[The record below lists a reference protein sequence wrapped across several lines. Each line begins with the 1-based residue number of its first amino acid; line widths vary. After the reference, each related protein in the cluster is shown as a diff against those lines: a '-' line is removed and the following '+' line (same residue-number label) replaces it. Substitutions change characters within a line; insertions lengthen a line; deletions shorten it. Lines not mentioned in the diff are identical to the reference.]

1 MTYFYV
7 ALGICIL
14 KLHTATNAQF
24 LHQKLK
30 KIIFSLLDRLLSYRY
45 FYNDNLE
52 ASSHKLC
59 IGDLKHVLL
68 DSQTFHWRPL
78 SSTIRTFSNK
88 NLNVLSQSKKISLE
102 SPNFHKLSFYR
113 LYTQFQKFFRKRSQ
127 ASDRIPHILSETPS
141 SLQGNQ
147 IFKWLLKQC
156 LEKCV
161 NCYAFRLCLFITVLQ
176 IINTWRKQEL

>member
-30 KIIFSLLDRLLSYRY
+30 KIIFSLLEYSRTDTFIMITLKLLLTS
-45 FYNDNLE
+45 FALE
-52 ASSHKLC
+52 TLNMFSNQTS
-59 IGDLKHVLL
+59 HVLL

-113 LYTQFQKFFRKRSQ
+113 LYTQSQKNFRKRGLKLLIGYLIFYLRHQ
-127 ASDRIPHILSETPS
+127 AVYRVTKYLN
-141 SLQGNQ
+141 G
-147 IFKWLLKQC
+147 
-156 LEKCV
+156 CV
-161 NCYAFRLCLFITVLQ
+161 SNAQ
-176 IINTWRKQEL
+176 KNA

>member
-59 IGDLKHVLL
+59 IGDLKHVQHETSHVLL

-113 LYTQFQKFFRKRSQ
+113 LYTQSQKFFRKRGLKLLIGYLIFYLRHQ
-127 ASDRIPHILSETPS
+127 AVYRVTKYLN
-141 SLQGNQ
+141 G
-147 IFKWLLKQC
+147 
-156 LEKCV
+156 CV
-161 NCYAFRLCLFITVLQ
+161 SNAQ
-176 IINTWRKQEL
+176 KNA